1 MLKEGDKAP
10 LFELPGDDGH
20 VHSLTQSMGNWV
32 VLYFYPQDLTPGCT
46 TEACEFNEALNELS
60 QCDAVVLGV
69 SKDSLASHVR
79 FKSKYGLGFPLLSDA
94 DLAIHKA
101 YGAFGEKTNYG
112 KTSIGTIRTTVVID
126 PNGKVAKIWS
136 KVRVKDHVKAVTD
149 WLQKVNGK
157 ATELMSKAIRLRG
170 K

>member
-20 VHSLTQSMGNWV
+20 IYSLAQNWGKWV

-46 TEACEFNEALNELS
+46 TEACEFNDALSELS
-60 QCDAVVLGV
+60 QCDSVVLGV
-69 SKDSLASHVR
+69 SKDSLASHLR
-79 FKSKYGLGFPLLSDA
+79 FKSKYALGFPLLSDA
-94 DLAIHKA
+94 DLGIHKA
-101 YGAFGEKTNYG
+101 YGAYGEKNNYG

-126 PNGKVAKIWS
+126 PRGKVAKIWS

-149 WLQKVNGK
+149 WLQKANGK
-157 ATELMSKAIRLRG
+157 GTEMMSKSIRV
-170 K
+170 KK